1 VRPTLY
7 VTSWRS
13 NSPYVKAPEGSVPE
27 HAGSH
32 QEDPGGWIG
41 DAQLIGVERHPVDR
55 ATATPIA
62 MPVVPMSEYS

>member
-1 VRPTLY
+1 
-7 VTSWRS
+7 
-13 NSPYVKAPEGSVPE
+13 VKAPEGSVPE

-62 MPVVPMSEYS
+62 MPVVHMSEYS